1 MDHDIQILMGALAVL
16 VGLGLIVAQLGAIYP
31 RNQAN
36 SGRRRSLYPFN
47 PADYLQSD
55 RLSLRVG
62 CRPVRRPASNATVL
76 CSQTTHGD

>member
-47 PADYLQSD
+47 RYRLGLAIVSLVVGLLIIFKAIGYL
-55 RLSLRVG
+55 
-62 CRPVRRPASNATVL
+62 
-76 CSQTTHGD
+76 